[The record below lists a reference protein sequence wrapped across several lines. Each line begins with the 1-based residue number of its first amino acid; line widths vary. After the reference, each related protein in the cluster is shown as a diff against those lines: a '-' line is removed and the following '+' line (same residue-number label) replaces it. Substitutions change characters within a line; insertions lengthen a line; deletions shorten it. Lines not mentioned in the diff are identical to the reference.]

1 MGDPPSTKVEGGKA
15 SGKRKDKASVI
26 SAHRAVLES
35 QWQTVTHAVC
45 CEVLAVL
52 VLWRRG
58 CDEPLKVTSGHWLA
72 KN

>member
-1 MGDPPSTKVEGGKA
+1 MGDPLSNKVEEGKA

-26 SAHRAVLES
+26 SAPRDVLQS
-35 QWQTVTHAVC
+35 QGQIVTPAVC

-58 CDEPLKVTSGHWLA
+58 CDEPLKVTSGHWLD